1 MASFGTRV
9 CHAGWCINHGLYCD
23 HSGSLPAGRYSGDS
37 CPRLS
42 RFSTGRAPFT
52 VAIKYSSLVA
62 AGITSFDCLRL
73 IASDLRRL
81 DLRCTAFEILLLTTL
96 PGLNSSRVKELMIL
110 QYCSQQVMTFRWD
123 LPFSPSIW
131 TSTNAVALL
140 VYSLQRSSIRE
151 AYKSFIFDMDS
162 VRRRS
167 LLLVS
172 SAS

>member
-9 CHAGWCINHGLYCD
+9 CHAGWGINHGLYCD

-62 AGITSFDCLRL
+62 AGITSFDCLTL

-81 DLRCTAFEILLLTTL
+81 DLRCTAFEILLLTT
-96 PGLNSSRVKELMIL
+96 VKELMIL

-123 LPFSPSIW
+123 LPFSPSILDFDERRGAFSLF
-131 TSTNAVALL
+131 TSTFEHSRGVQELHL
-140 VYSLQRSSIRE
+140 
-151 AYKSFIFDMDS
+151 
-162 VRRRS
+162 
-167 LLLVS
+167 
-172 SAS
+172 